1 MTVSMSKERKFK
13 CKELHRWQDRPRP
26 LRMKV
31 TISYVKKKKIKG
43 QLKVSLLYK
52 KCFVDY

>member
-1 MTVSMSKERKFK
+1 MTVSMSKERKYLNV
-13 CKELHRWQDRPRP
+13 ELYRWQDRHRP